1 MLRGTKTAA
10 APVGYQCSEEQR
22 QPRQG
27 QAINAPKS
35 KESHGAARL
44 SILRRAKRA
53 VVLGV
58 GYQCAEEQREPWCSG
73 RASINAPRSK
83 ESPVGVT
90 SDDSQVKSIMGRVD
104 LGGRGVRIDRDDQR
118 SSTCTNQ
125 RNRGRTSA
133 ARSTR
138 ATRMLT
144 VPRSLIKSSTKDLT

>member
-27 QAINAPKS
+27 QATNAPKS

-58 GYQCAEEQREPWCSG
+58 GYQCAEEQREPWCLG

-104 LGGRGVRIDRDDQR
+104 LGGMGGPNRQGRPEIINLHKSEEQR
-118 SSTCTNQ
+118 KNLSS
-125 RNRGRTSA
+125 S
-133 ARSTR
+133 
-138 ATRMLT
+138 
-144 VPRSLIKSSTKDLT
+144 